1 MLRSSGYGRSSPG
14 VLSSSRAET
23 QEFHIGSATVAL
35 EMRFGARP
43 HTRLC
48 ALQRAVGGRP
58 KPGASRGRGAAI
70 VPGTS
75 PRQSEL
81 IKCALLLGR
90 NVMGRATAHPNHQ
103 CISREDITGTEV
115 YGSDGKNI
123 GEIDHLIIDKI
134 SGRVGYAV
142 MSFGGFLG
150 LGHSHYPIP
159 WGALSYD
166 KSLGGFRTNITEGQ
180 LRDAPEFSDD
190 SWQDRDWEA
199 RTHRHYGA
207 PGYWE
212 TRTGV

>member
-1 MLRSSGYGRSSPG
+1 MHGD
-14 VLSSSRAET
+14 A
-23 QEFHIGSATVAL
+23 AL
-35 EMRFGARP
+35 HMGAREFP
-43 HTRLC
+43 EH
-48 ALQRAVGGRP
+48 P
-58 KPGASRGRGAAI
+58 PGDRIDEYAI
-70 VPGTS
+70 
-75 PRQSEL
+75 L
-81 IKCALLLGR
+81 IGR
-90 NVMGRATAHPNHQ
+90 NVMERATAHPNHR
-103 CISREDITGTEV
+103 CISSEDVQGTEV
-115 YGSDGKNI
+115 YGADGKNI

-166 KSLGGFRTNITEGQ
+166 KSLGGFRTNITEGL

-190 SWQDRDWEA
+190 SWQDRDWET
-199 RTHRHYGA
+199 RTHRHYGT